1 MMTTTITTV
10 GYGDFKAY
18 YDNSGDWAYEML
30 FLILVTIIG
39 IILFSQVTNE
49 VFKYEH
55 FKSAD
60 EVAKIET
67 TKIEEYLNDVSRV
80 RKEIWIE

>member
-10 GYGDFKAY
+10 GYGDFKGY
-18 YDNSGDWAYEML
+18 YDDSGDWATEMA
-30 FLILVTIIG
+30 FLIFVTIMG

-67 TKIEEYLNDVSRV
+67 SKIENYLNDVSRV
-80 RKEIWIE
+80 MKEIWIE